1 MTRPCFLI
9 IDREYPA
16 SISTRKLV
24 VESAKFNVITAY
36 SPGEAVD
43 TLRRFAAVDGVVL
56 DAESEDISCEELIRQ
71 LHEVRED
78 VPVVTV
84 APGGHVHCPG
94 AWDSVDSHDPKR
106 LIETL
111 QRLCPEGTQE
121 VSREDDVLRR
131 EADYWTRGKKQAGE
145 PS

>member
-1 MTRPCFLI
+1 M

-36 SPGEAVD
+36 SPAEAVA
-43 TLRRFAAVDGVVL
+43 TLRRFAGVDGVVL
-56 DAESEDISCEELIRQ
+56 DAESEGISCEELIQQ
-71 LHEVRED
+71 LHEVRKD

-84 APGGHVHCPG
+84 APGGHVHCAG
-94 AWDSVDSHDPKR
+94 ALYSVDSHDPKR

-111 QRLCPEGTQE
+111 QRLCPEEAQE
-121 VSREDDVLRR
+121 VDRKDEVLRT
-131 EADYWTRGKKQAGE
+131 EADYWTRGKKQPAGR
-145 PS
+145 S

>member
-36 SPGEAVD
+36 SPAEAVD

-56 DAESEDISCEELIRQ
+56 DAESEGISCEKLIQQ

-84 APGGHVHCPG
+84 APGGQVLCPG
-94 AWDSVDSHDPKR
+94 ARYSVDSHDPKR

-111 QRLCPEGTQE
+111 QRLCPAGTQQ
-121 VSREDDVLRR
+121 VSREDDERR
-131 EADYWTRGKKQAGE
+131 TEESYWRHGKTQTGE

>member
-36 SPGEAVD
+36 SPAEAVE
-43 TLRRFAAVDGVVL
+43 TLRRFPYVDGIVL
-56 DAESEDISCEELIRQ
+56 DAESEGISCGELIQQ
-71 LHEVRED
+71 LRAVRD
-78 VPVVTV
+78 GVPVVTV
-84 APGGHVHCPG
+84 APGGQMDCPG
-94 AWDSVDSHDPKR
+94 AQHRVDSHDPKR

-121 VSREDDVLRR
+121 VNRLDEASPR
-131 EADYWTRGKKQAGE
+131 EASYWTREKKQLRE
-145 PS
+145 RS